1 MERIIRLAAGGGV
14 VATLIALLPLAAAA
28 HERREVAGGQYEL
41 VVGFLDEPAF
51 VGEKNGLDLRVT
63 RPAVAGTTPAAG
75 AEGGTEEQAG
85 TPVEGL
91 TETLMAEVIYG
102 DETMEL
108 ALEPRFR
115 DPGAYAA
122 YFFPTAEGDYTFHIS
137 GEIEGTAIDETFTS
151 SPEGFSS
158 VEPREPLEFPKGEA
172 ATDGA
177 AAATVADWTA
187 GVAGGPAA
195 GLLAGAIGLAAGGVL
210 LAGRAAVRRRLAPAP
225 LAARVEPRA

>member
-1 MERIIRLAAGGGV
+1 MQRIIRLAAGGGV
-14 VATLIALLPLAAAA
+14 AALFVLLLPLVVAA
-28 HERREVAGGQYEL
+28 HERRDIMNGQYSV

-51 VGEKNGLDLRVT
+51 VGEKNGLWISIAKHD
-63 RPAVAGTTPAAG
+63 PAASPT
-75 AEGGTEEQAG
+75 AEAAEAMGI
-85 TPVEGL
+85 PVLGL
-91 TETLMAEVIYG
+91 DQTLQAEVIFG
-102 DETMEL
+102 DQTMEL
-108 ALEPRFR
+108 PLTPAFGE
-115 DPGAYAA
+115 PGAYESV
-122 YFFPTAEGDYTFHIS
+122 FFPMAEGDYTFHIS